1 MTEKKLKD
9 TVFLPKTSFP
19 MQGRLAE
26 NDPKTI
32 GRWQEEN
39 LYKKLREKSKNKK
52 KFILHS
58 GPPYANG
65 HLHMGHAFNGI
76 LKDVINKCYQ
86 MSGYDAPLVMGWDCH
101 GLPIEWKIE
110 EEYLKAGKKREEV
123 PVAEFLGR
131 CREYASEWLET
142 QKDGFR
148 DLGIIFDYDNPYCTM
163 TKENET
169 TIYEEFLK
177 ILKAGYVYRDNKPVM
192 WSVVEK
198 TALAEAELEYHDK
211 TSDAIYVR
219 FPIVKTNNELLNKA
233 YAVIWTTTPWTIPA
247 NKAIAYNPEFKYSLL
262 KANNANLVVSSDLV
276 KSFVDAN
283 KISDYAVIAEFSAS
297 EFAGT
302 ICEHPLKNLGFDVEV
317 PLLPADYVTADAG
330 TGLVHTAP
338 GHGLDD
344 FNLGKQFGLSTECSV
359 NEDGTLKDNLPYFKG
374 EHVFKVNPKVID
386 ELQKSGNLVGSSKI
400 VHSYPH
406 SWRSKAPLIFRTTTQ
421 WFIDIEPI
429 REKLIEETKK
439 TKWYPASFIN
449 RILGMIEKRPNW
461 CISRQRLWGVPIALF
476 VNKTTNEVLKD
487 DEVFNRIIN
496 TFRSEGIE
504 AWRTRPAQY
513 FLGNRYNTEDFE
525 QIKDTI
531 EVWFDS
537 GCTHKYVTALRE
549 DLNNSSDKPA
559 QADLYLEGSDQHRGW
574 FQSSLIESVLTNGYA
589 PYKRVA
595 THGFLVDG
603 EGRKMSKSLGNVVA
617 PTDITSKYGADIL
630 RLWVVSGDYSEDM
643 RIGDEII
650 KRQLDIYRRYRNTLR
665 YLLGVLSDYDGD
677 VEYEELPLIEKFVL
691 HRLRELDE
699 LLKKSVTE
707 FNLQKFYS
715 ELHTFC
721 TNDLSA
727 FYFDI
732 RKDCMYCS
740 AKSDITRRS
749 ALCVMSKIFDC
760 LVHWLAPVLS
770 FTAEEAWIH
779 YGNDE
784 SIHLESFPTLPKTWA
799 NDNVNRKIQVIQSV
813 RSVVLNSLETE
824 RTAKTIGSSLE
835 AEAILY
841 TQDSEVFNR
850 LKELINEELFGVS
863 SIKVIQAQSPSN
875 AITDDATKVGVVV
888 IKAPGHKCDRCWKV
902 KTTVAESSTDF
913 GNVNLCERCKS
924 VVCE

>member
-110 EEYLKAGKKREEV
+110 EEYLKTGKKREEV
-123 PVAEFLGR
+123 PVADFLGR

-148 DLGIIFDYDNPYCTM
+148 NLGIIFDYNNPYCTM

-219 FPIVKTNNELLNKA
+219 FPIVKTNNELLNRA

-283 KISDYAVIAEFSAS
+283 KISDYDVIAEFSAS

-665 YLLGVLSDYDGD
+665 YLLGVLSDYDRD
-677 VEYEELPLIEKFVL
+677 VEYEELPLIEKFIL

-732 RKDCMYCS
+732 RKDCVYCS

-799 NDNVNRKIQVIQSV
+799 NDDVNRKIQVIQSV

-902 KTTVAESSTDF
+902 KTTVAESSTDV

>member
-1 MTEKKLKD
+1 MERKLKD
-9 TVFLPKTSFP
+9 TVFLPKTTFP

-26 NDPKTI
+26 NDPQTLQ
-32 GRWQEEN
+32 RWQSEN
-39 LYKKLREKSKNKK
+39 LYKRLREKSRGLK

-65 HLHMGHAFNGI
+65 LLHMGHAFNGI

-110 EEYLKAGKKREEV
+110 EEYLKAGRKREEV
-123 PVAEFLGR
+123 PVTEFLER
-131 CREYASEWLET
+131 CREYAAKWREV
-142 QKDGFR
+142 QKEGFR
-148 DLGIIFDYDNPYCTM
+148 SLGIIFDYDNPYCTM

-198 TALAEAELEYHDK
+198 TALAEAELEYKDK
-211 TSDAIYVR
+211 ISDAIYVR
-219 FPIVKTNNELLNKA
+219 FPIVKTNSDLLKGA
-233 YAVIWTTTPWTIPA
+233 YIVIWTTTPWTIPA

-262 KANNANLVVSSDLV
+262 KVGDAKLVVSSDLI
-276 KSFVDAN
+276 KTFVDVN
-283 KISDYAVIAEFSAS
+283 KIPDYKLIAEFSAS
-297 EFAGT
+297 DFDGT
-302 ICEHPLKNLGFDVEV
+302 VCEHPLKSLGFDIEV
-317 PLLPADYVTADAG
+317 PLLPADYVTEDTG

-344 FNLGKQFGLSTECSV
+344 FNLGKKFGLSTECSV
-359 NEDGTLKDNLPYFKG
+359 NEDGTIKDNIPYFRG

-386 ELQKSGNLVGSSKI
+386 ELKKSGNLVGSSKI
-400 VHSYPH
+400 NHSYPH

-429 REKLIEETKK
+429 RQNLIDEAKK

-449 RILGMIEKRPNW
+449 RILGMLEKRPNW

-476 VNKTTNEVLKD
+476 VNKRTNEVLMD
-487 DEVFNRIIN
+487 DEVFNKIIN

-504 AWRTRPAQY
+504 AWRTKPAQY
-513 FLGNRYNTEDFE
+513 FLGNKYNAEDFE
-525 QIKDTI
+525 QVKDTI

-537 GCTHKYVTALRE
+537 GCTHRYVTALHP
-549 DLNNSSDKPA
+549 DLNNQSDKSA

-589 PYKRVA
+589 PYKNVA

-617 PTDITSKYGADIL
+617 PGDVTSRYGADIL

-665 YLLGVLSDYDGD
+665 YLLGVLSDYSGE
-677 VEYEELPLIEKFVL
+677 VEYNKLPLLERFVL
-691 HRLRELDE
+691 YRLCELNKILMASINE
-699 LLKKSVTE
+699 ITP
-707 FNLQKFYS
+707 QKFYS
-715 ELHTFC
+715 ELHAFC
-721 TNDLSA
+721 TNDLSS

-732 RKDCMYCS
+732 RKDCIYCS
-740 AKSDITRRS
+740 NKSDITRQS
-749 ALCVMSKIFDC
+749 ALCVMSKIFNC
-760 LVHWLAPVLS
+760 LVRWIAPVLS
-770 FTAEEAWIH
+770 FTAEEAWKH
-779 YGNDE
+779 YGKSE
-784 SIHLESFPTLPKTWA
+784 SIHLEEFPVLPEIWNDCEVAKEISF
-799 NDNVNRKIQVIQSV
+799 IQSI
-813 RSVVLNSLETE
+813 RSIVLGALENE
-824 RTAKTIGSSLE
+824 RVAKTIGSSLE
-835 AEAILY
+835 AEVVVY
-841 TQDSEVFNR
+841 TQDSDIFKR
-850 LKELINEELFGVS
+850 LNNFSLEELFGVS
-863 SIKVIQAQSPSN
+863 SVKVIQAQSPSK
-875 AITDDATKVGVVV
+875 AISSDDEKIGVVV
-888 IKAPGHKCDRCWKV
+888 TKSPGIKCDRCWKV
-902 KTTVAESSTDF
+902 KTSVERLNTEF
-913 GNVNLCERCKS
+913 GAVGLCEHCKS
-924 VVCE
+924 VVCA